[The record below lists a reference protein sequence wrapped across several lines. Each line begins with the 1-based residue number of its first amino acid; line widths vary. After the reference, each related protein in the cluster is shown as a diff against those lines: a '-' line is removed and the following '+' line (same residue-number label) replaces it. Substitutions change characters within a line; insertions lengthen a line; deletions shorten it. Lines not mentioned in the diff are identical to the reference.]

1 MAILEACCIHKL
13 DGVRYSSF
21 DEDDW
26 MAAYWAYQAYRLQTE
41 LLFWTPKID
50 EAMTILRSPMASMSV
65 IQNVITLMDQMW
77 TPMDKYERGPWKG
90 EYKIKKTMINFVPI
104 YKQYYKMRDVEGTIT
119 FFKD

>member
-1 MAILEACCIHKL
+1 MFE
-13 DGVRYSSF
+13 VYEVNPSSKDD

-26 MAAYWAYQAYRLQTE
+26 LAAFWAYQAYRLQTE

-65 IQNVITLMDQMW
+65 LENTIRLLNQMF
-77 TPMDKYERGPWKG
+77 TPGDRYERGPWKG

-119 FFKD
+119 FFKN